1 MNIGARIKE
10 LRIEQKITQD
20 RLSEYLGISPQAVSK
35 WENGTS
41 MPDITALPM
50 LAEIFNVTADYLLG
64 IEYDVRDSK
73 TEEYRRKYRELQ
85 IKGDNKGRCEL
96 MRKALAEYPRNYEF
110 MNNLA
115 RSLPHVTGNPED
127 YQEIIELCKRIIAGC
142 RDDSIRFSA
151 IQTICRAYSY
161 IGEDEKAAEYA
172 RMLPPRKYA
181 REDTLAWIA
190 KGENKAMIIQS
201 NTLDLL
207 MELGGYMISRTGH
220 HMGMGNFELSFD
232 DELTVYNTVLSL
244 LKLPFNDENYYLI
257 NGKLAHVYRYM
268 ARLYALNADS
278 ENAMNCLKL
287 AEHHADDFETNKDK
301 GLKYTSIFFDKLQFE
316 FTGTRHGDNNE
327 YERLLR
333 NIRQWHCFDFMRDS
347 EEFKAFEKELEEKT
361 NAAR

>member
-73 TEEYRRKYRELQ
+73 TEKYRRKYRELQ
-85 IKGDNKGRCEL
+85 IKGDNNGRCEL

-115 RSLPHVTGNPED
+115 RSLPHVTGKPED
-127 YQEIIELCKRIIAGC
+127 YRDIIELCKRITAGC

-181 REDTLAWIA
+181 REDTLA
-190 KGENKAMIIQS
+190 
-201 NTLDLL
+201 
-207 MELGGYMISRTGH
+207 
-220 HMGMGNFELSFD
+220 
-232 DELTVYNTVLSL
+232 
-244 LKLPFNDENYYLI
+244 
-257 NGKLAHVYRYM
+257 
-268 ARLYALNADS
+268 
-278 ENAMNCLKL
+278 
-287 AEHHADDFETNKDK
+287 
-301 GLKYTSIFFDKLQFE
+301 
-316 FTGTRHGDNNE
+316 
-327 YERLLR
+327 
-333 NIRQWHCFDFMRDS
+333 
-347 EEFKAFEKELEEKT
+347 
-361 NAAR
+361 